1 MLEPATALSVL
12 RELLGGAPANV
23 GVLEMNWAK
32 VVAQYEPGLAPP
44 LLDAV
49 AGGPKHAA
57 GTATWLLDQLRAAA
71 GNPSEEHLRA
81 YVRECVAAV
90 LETAPDRVALD
101 VPLLRLGLDSLMA
114 VEVRNR
120 IERAIGSALPLARYL
135 DGSDVTQLAGALLE
149 HVRAHTQSAGT
160 TPDALA
166 LLELVPDMSDAEVEA
181 HLARLT
187 QGASP

>member
-1 MLEPATALSVL
+1 MLAPATALSVL
-12 RELLGGAPANV
+12 RELLGDAPPNV

-32 VVAQYEPGLAPP
+32 VVAQYERGLAPP
-44 LLDAV
+44 LLDTV
-49 AGGPKHAA
+49 ADGSKQASGN
-57 GTATWLLDQLRAAA
+57 ATSLLDQLRAA
-71 GNPSEEHLRA
+71 GDNPSEEQLLA

-90 LETAPDRVALD
+90 LDTPPERVALD

-135 DGSDVTQLAGALLE
+135 DGSDVTQLTGALLE
-149 HVRAHTQSAGT
+149 HVRAQTESAVT

-166 LLELVPDMSDAEVEA
+166 LLDLVPDMSDAEVEA